1 MREEQEEASVE
12 VTEVAD
18 RVLRL
23 QLPINMPG
31 LRHVNCYALVDD
43 DGVALVDPG
52 HFTDESLKALERRL
66 AVAGLPVSRV
76 HTVLITHSHG
86 DHFGG
91 TQWIVD
97 HAGARV
103 VTHAAFSTGFED
115 PNHVCTDPT
124 HDHDVD
130 TTEQEHVISFRAPT
144 PWGSE
149 GFSAP
154 DMSLR
159 DKARMFR
166 HSLRMRRLRSR
177 PPHPNRRVR
186 DGEVVELA
194 GREWFVRHT
203 PGHTV
208 DHICLHDPTEKVLL
222 SGDHVLPTITPHIS
236 GLSTTDDPLAA
247 FFASLE
253 GVADL
258 GVDRVLPAHGH
269 PFDDLPGRVK
279 AIIAHH
285 EERLDRLQ
293 TISADLGWAGVVDI
307 SHELFAPRSWGR
319 MAESETYAH
328 LEHLRLAGRAEV
340 RGEGKN
346 LAYLVP

>member
-1 MREEQEEASVE
+1 MRQEQEEASTE

-18 RVLRL
+18 GVLRL
-23 QLPINMPG
+23 QLPIDVPG
-31 LRHVNCYALVDD
+31 LRHVNCYALVDR
-43 DGVALVDPG
+43 DGAALVDPG
-52 HFTDESLKALERRL
+52 HFTPESLKALERRL
-66 AVAGLPVSRV
+66 AAAGVPLPRV
-76 HTVLITHSHG
+76 HTVLVTHSHG

-91 TQWIVD
+91 TRWVVD
-97 HAGARV
+97 HSGAQV

-115 PNHVCTDPT
+115 PGHVCTDPS

-130 TTEQEHVISFRAPT
+130 LTEQEHVVPFRAPT
-144 PWGSE
+144 PWGTE
-149 GFSAP
+149 GFGMPSMP
-154 DMSLR
+154 WRDRLR
-159 DKARMFR
+159 L
-166 HSLRMRRLRSR
+166 LRRSMGMRRRQQE

-186 DGEVVELA
+186 DGDGLRLA
-194 GREWFVRHT
+194 GRDWFVRHT

-208 DHICLHDPTEKVLL
+208 DHICLHDPEGGVLL

-236 GLSTTDDPLAA
+236 GLSSSADPLAA

-253 GVADL
+253 GVAAL

-285 EERLDRLQ
+285 EERLGRLQ
-293 TISADLGWAGVVDI
+293 AISAELGWASVVDV
-307 SHELFAPRSWGR
+307 SHQLFAPRSWGR

-328 LEHLRLAGRAEV
+328 LEHLRLQGRAET
-340 RGEGKN
+340 RGEGRS